1 MKSVAMFAAAL
12 VLSLLAGGGVLQL
25 VAESV
30 RPDQTFVVAYMVL
43 PLLVIANLSIL
54 ALTLRSMGTR
64 RGVDLA
70 AFGLALF
77 FLAAGIGL
85 SALEWLS
92 APTMQIGNRG
102 VVLIAAMAASGLAAL
117 AVHWLMIRRLGSRA
131 AAGRGER

>member
-1 MKSVAMFAAAL
+1 MKSVAIFAAAL

-30 RPDQTFVVAYMVL
+30 RPDETFVVAYLLL
-43 PLLVIANLSIL
+43 PPLVMANLLIL
-54 ALTLRSMGTR
+54 ALTLRLMGTH

-70 AFGLALF
+70 AVGLALF

-92 APTMQIGNRG
+92 APTMQIGHRG
-102 VVLIAAMAASGLAAL
+102 VVLIAAMAAGCLAAL
-117 AVHWLMIRRLGSRA
+117 AIQWLMIRRLGSRP
-131 AAGRGER
+131 AAGQG

>member
-1 MKSVAMFAAAL
+1 MKSVAIFAAAL

-30 RPDQTFVVAYMVL
+30 RPDETFVVAYLVL
-43 PLLVIANLSIL
+43 PLLVMANLAIL
-54 ALTLRSMGTR
+54 ALTLILMGTH

-70 AFGLALF
+70 AVGLALF

-92 APTMQIGNRG
+92 APTMQIGHRG
-102 VVLIAAMAASGLAAL
+102 VVLIAAMAAGCLAAL
-117 AVHWLMIRRLGSRA
+117 AIQWLMIRRLGSRP
-131 AAGRGER
+131 AAGQG